1 MNTSFFY
8 ILVFGFFC
16 LDAKAQT
23 ELIFN
28 GSFELLD
35 DCPVNTSAVAD
46 DEFTVQ
52 GWWAATSGSIDNYHE
67 CAPFSLGIQNQGVP
81 LNWVGYQPAKEGKG
95 YAGFIN
101 TSGRNPVTKEIFYE
115 YREYFETRLTEPLE
129 AGGVYTLEFY
139 VSLCDSATSNTFGT
153 RMCLPAVDR
162 IGALFTQTSVI
173 NPDPLFYGILPYQPT
188 AESNPGLLLN
198 DSLGWQHILLPFI
211 AEGGEEYM
219 TVGFFRNMNQ
229 MTHSWYEYSSN
240 DPFSEEVSWYY
251 YLDAF
256 SLKKGADLSM
266 PNIFTPNGDGV
277 NDEVSVKLPQ
287 GIEATWSIHNR
298 WGNLVYQ
305 KTGPEQTWTGQNSFT
320 SEPCSDG
327 TYFYVIE
334 IKTQTG
340 KFYKK
345 GCIQLV
351 R

>member
-1 MNTSFFY
+1 MSKSFFY
-8 ILVFGFFC
+8 ILVFLGFYPG
-16 LDAKAQT
+16 ANAQT

-28 GSFELLD
+28 GSFEQLD
-35 DCPVNTSAVAD
+35 DCPESTSAEFD

-81 LNWVGYQPAKEGKG
+81 LNGFGFQPAKEGKG
-95 YAGFIN
+95 YAGFAN
-101 TSGRNPVTKEIFYE
+101 VSGRHSVTKEIFYE

-129 AGGVYTLEFY
+129 SGGVYTLEFY
-139 VSLCDSATSNTFGT
+139 VSLCDSSTSNALGT
-153 RMCLPAVDR
+153 RMCHPATDR
-162 IGALFTQTSVI
+162 IGALFTQASVM
-173 NPDPLFYGILPYQPT
+173 NPDPLFYGILPYEPT

-198 DSLGWQHILLPFI
+198 DSLGWQHLQLPFV

-240 DPFSEEVSWYY
+240 DPLSEEASWYY

-266 PNIFTPNGDGV
+266 PNIFTPNGDEV
-277 NDEVSVKLPQ
+277 NDEVSVNLPP
-287 GIEATWSIHNR
+287 GIETTWSIYNR

-305 KTGPEQTWTGQNSFT
+305 KTGSEQTWTGQNSFT
-320 SEPCSDG
+320 SQPCTDG

-334 IKTQTG
+334 MKTHTG

>member
-1 MNTSFFY
+1 LGFY
-8 ILVFGFFC
+8 PG
-16 LDAKAQT
+16 AKAQT

-28 GSFELLD
+28 GSFEQLD
-35 DCPVNTSAVAD
+35 ACPEQLSVLFD
-46 DEFTVQ
+46 DELTVQ

-67 CAPFSLGIQNQGVP
+67 CAPDNMGYPNQSIP
-81 LNWVGYQPAKEGKG
+81 LNSKGYQPAKEGKG
-95 YAGFIN
+95 YVGFIN
-101 TSGRNPVTKEIFYE
+101 TSGRHSVTKEIFYE

-129 AGGVYTLEFY
+129 PGGVYTLEFY

-162 IGALFTQTSVI
+162 IGALFTQASVI

-188 AESNPGLLLN
+188 TESNPGLLLN
-198 DSLGWQHILLPFI
+198 DSLGWQQVLLPFV
-211 AEGGEEYM
+211 AQGGEEYM

-240 DPFSEEVSWYY
+240 DPFSEEVTWLY

-277 NDEVSVKLPQ
+277 NDEVSVNLPQ
-287 GIEATWSIHNR
+287 GIETDWSIFNR

-305 KTGPEQTWTGQNSFT
+305 KMGNEQTWTGQNSFT
-320 SEPCSDG
+320 SQPCTDG

-334 IKTQTG
+334 MKTQSG
-340 KFYKK
+340 VFYKK
-345 GCIQLV
+345 GSIQLV

>member
-8 ILVFGFFC
+8 ILVFVGFC
-16 LDAKAQT
+16 LSAEAQT

-28 GSFELLD
+28 GSFEQLD
-35 DCPVNTSAVAD
+35 DCPENTSAVAD

-81 LNWVGYQPAKEGKG
+81 LNWNGYQPAKEGKG
-95 YAGFIN
+95 YAGFAH
-101 TSGRNPVTKEIFYE
+101 TGARHSVTKEIFGE

-129 AGGVYTLEFY
+129 EGGVYTLKFY
-139 VSLCDSATSNTFGT
+139 VSLPDSNLGTALGHRRCAPAT
-153 RMCLPAVDR
+153 DR
-162 IGALFTQTSVI
+162 IGALFTQASVM
-173 NPDPLFYGILPYQPT
+173 NPDPLFYGILPYEPT

-198 DSLGWQHILLPFI
+198 DSLGWQQVLLPFV
-211 AEGGEEYM
+211 AQGGEEYM

-229 MTHSWYEYSSN
+229 MTHSFYVYDPN
-240 DPFSEEVSWYY
+240 DPFLETVAFHY

-266 PNIFTPNGDGV
+266 PNIFTPNGDGL
-277 NDEVSVKLPQ
+277 NDDVSVKLPQ
-287 GIEATWSIHNR
+287 GIEATWSIYNR

-305 KTGPEQTWTGQNSFT
+305 KTGIEQTWNGQNSFT
-320 SEPCSDG
+320 AQPCTDG

-334 IKTQTG
+334 MKTHTG